1 MKAGSATSQEPRTQS
16 EILNGTFASNEP
28 LAAAA
33 RQRVNDGA
41 KQGWHPNTEL
51 SVDLITFLHHD
62 RRMATG
68 KGYLGVLRRD
78 EDACIDEFRSRD
90 AHFTFFEASSQ
101 KVYKRNPHVFVGQ
114 HITVTRRP
122 DGTLRL
128 NFRPLPS
135 TKGFRVERYALDVY
149 NEICV
154 ALEGLVEEVK

>member
-1 MKAGSATSQEPRTQS
+1 MNNNSKSANR
-16 EILNGTFASNEP
+16 
-28 LAAAA
+28 
-33 RQRVNDGA
+33 
-41 KQGWHPNTEL
+41 QGWNRTTEL
-51 SVDLITFLHHD
+51 SVDLKTFLHHD

-114 HITVTRRP
+114 HITATRRP

-128 NFRPLPS
+128 NFRPRFYRDF
-135 TKGFRVERYALDVY
+135 TFRDFCLAASRELKTIACL
-149 NEICV
+149 
-154 ALEGLVEEVK
+154 LGEEDARS